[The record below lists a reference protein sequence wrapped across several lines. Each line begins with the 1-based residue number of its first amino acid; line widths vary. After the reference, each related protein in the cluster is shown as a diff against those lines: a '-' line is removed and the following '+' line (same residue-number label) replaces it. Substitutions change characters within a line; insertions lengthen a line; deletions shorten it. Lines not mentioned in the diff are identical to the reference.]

1 MTGLPVDAA
10 PATALRLARLHLRT
24 GMLRLARL
32 ELEQLAGAA
41 ALDTEG
47 ILDLAEV
54 RWRTGDL
61 RGAAEAAGAWLDAG
75 AVGAAPGGADPDAPQ
90 VLPAGADPDLARA
103 ADRDAPDRSRA
114 LAHAIVAEGLA
125 VRGRHDDAS
134 LHVMAALDALAGRAG
149 GTVEADLDG
158 LFAGIPAR
166 SDAWP
171 AFAPGVV
178 PDDLEREPATGAA
191 RRPARRPAERTAGER
206 PEAQGGEPALAPST
220 GPSADGT
227 MADVAMTDEIIAA
240 AAERLRAGDDTP
252 AAVLLLLALRA
263 TPARAGEILQRA
275 DAALAAR
282 PGSALLL
289 ARAEAL
295 QALGRTE
302 AAAIAYAVADAHA
315 RRGEAAP
322 PPALGPGAPG
332 LIDAP
337 PAAPD
342 AAPSPDPDW
351 SSP

>member
-1 MTGLPVDAA
+1 VTELPVDAA
-10 PATALRLARLHLRT
+10 PATELRLARLHLRT

-61 RGAAEAAGAWLDAG
+61 RGAAEAAGAWLDA
-75 AVGAAPGGADPDAPQ
+75 P
-90 VLPAGADPDLARA
+90 RA
-103 ADRDAPDRSRA
+103 ADGAAVDRPAA
-114 LAHAIVAEGLA
+114 LAHAVVAEGLA
-125 VRGRHDDAS
+125 VRGRHDDAA
-134 LHVMAALDALAGRAG
+134 LHVMAALDALAGRSA
-149 GTVEADLDG
+149 GTVEADLDE

-171 AFAPGVV
+171 AFGSSVAQ
-178 PDDLEREPATGAA
+178 DDPEPAPARWAA
-191 RRPARRPAERTAGER
+191 GRPARRPAERTTGER
-206 PEAQGGEPALAPST
+206 PEAGGGEPAPAPST
-220 GPSADGT
+220 GPAADEI
-227 MADVAMTDEIIAA
+227 MADEIITAA
-240 AAERLRAGDDTP
+240 TGRLRARDDTA
-252 AAVLLLLALRA
+252 AAVLLVLALRA

-302 AAAIAYAVADAHA
+302 AAAIAYAVAGAHA

-322 PPALGPGAPG
+322 SPAPGPGATDP
-332 LIDAP
+332 IDAL

>member
-10 PATALRLARLHLRT
+10 PATALRLARLHLRM

-32 ELEQLAGAA
+32 ELEQLAGVA

-61 RGAAEAAGAWLDAG
+61 RGAVEAAGAWLDAG
-75 AVGAAPGGADPDAPQ
+75 VVGVAPGGADPDAPR
-90 VLPAGADPDLARA
+90 VLPAGADPDPARA
-103 ADRDAPDRSRA
+103 ADREAPDRSRA

-206 PEAQGGEPALAPST
+206 PEAKGGEPALAPST

-240 AAERLRAGDDTP
+240 AAERLRARDDTP

-332 LIDAP
+332 LIDAL

>member
-1 MTGLPVDAA
+1 MTEMPLDAA
-10 PATALRLARLHLRT
+10 PATARRLARVHLRT

-75 AVGAAPGGADPDAPQ
+75 AARGV
-90 VLPAGADPDLARA
+90 PAGH
-103 ADRDAPDRSRA
+103 DRDAPRAARGAAPDRSAA
-114 LAHAIVAEGLA
+114 LAHAVLAEGLA
-125 VRGRHDDAS
+125 VRDHNDDAA
-134 LHVMAALDALAGRAG
+134 LHVMAALDALAGRSG
-149 GTVEADLDG
+149 RPVEADLDG

-166 SDAWP
+166 SEAWP
-171 AFAPGVV
+171 AFGPGMAQDELVRV
-178 PDDLEREPATGAA
+178 PARQAA
-191 RRPARRPAERTAGER
+191 GRPAGRPEERTAGQR
-206 PEAQGGEPALAPST
+206 PEAEGGEPALAAST
-220 GPSADGT
+220 GPA
-227 MADVAMTDEIIAA
+227 TDEAMAHGATADEAMAEGLIAA
-240 AAERLRAGDDTP
+240 ATGRLRARDDTA
-252 AAVLLLLALRA
+252 AAVLLVLALRA

-295 QALGRTE
+295 QALGRAE
-302 AAAIAYAVADAHA
+302 AAAIAYAVAGAHA

-322 PPALGPGAPG
+322 SPSPGPGATD
-332 LIDAP
+332 LIDGL

-342 AAPSPDPDW
+342 AAPFPDPDW

>member
-1 MTGLPVDAA
+1 
-10 PATALRLARLHLRT
+10 
-24 GMLRLARL
+24 
-32 ELEQLAGAA
+32 
-41 ALDTEG
+41 
-47 ILDLAEV
+47 
-54 RWRTGDL
+54 
-61 RGAAEAAGAWLDAG
+61 
-75 AVGAAPGGADPDAPQ
+75 
-90 VLPAGADPDLARA
+90 
-103 ADRDAPDRSRA
+103 
-114 LAHAIVAEGLA
+114 
-125 VRGRHDDAS
+125 
-134 LHVMAALDALAGRAG
+134 
-149 GTVEADLDG
+149 
-158 LFAGIPAR
+158 
-166 SDAWP
+166 
-171 AFAPGVV
+171 
-178 PDDLEREPATGAA
+178 
-191 RRPARRPAERTAGER
+191 
-206 PEAQGGEPALAPST
+206 
-220 GPSADGT
+220 
-227 MADVAMTDEIIAA
+227 MTDEIIAA
-240 AAERLRAGDDTP
+240 AAERLRARDDTP